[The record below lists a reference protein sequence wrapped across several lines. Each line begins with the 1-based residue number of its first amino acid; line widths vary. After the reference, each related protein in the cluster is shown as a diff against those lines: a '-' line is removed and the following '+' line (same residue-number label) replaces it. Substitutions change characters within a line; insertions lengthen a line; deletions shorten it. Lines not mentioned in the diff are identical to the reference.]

1 MSIENEINKFEF
13 ESLPIESVNFIKNA
27 FNECYKD
34 NSIEDIEELA
44 ISNADILIFALEDIV
59 DKELQYPETFIEVL
73 EVFENCKDIMDYKSL
88 NILNLKRFNQLESYY
103 KTSPFLVSIIELIYN
118 NMDENINLEELF
130 EELVD
135 ISKIIIK
142 SI

>member
-34 NSIEDIEELA
+34 NSIEELA

-73 EVFENCKDIMDYKSL
+73 EVFENCKDIMDYESL

>member
-73 EVFENCKDIMDYKSL
+73 EVFENCKDIMDYESL